1 MQSKKDS
8 GLIVD
13 MKADIIIDEFNR
25 LSQNTKIQE
34 TEDLNSRKQ
43 LMARYIWYEKN
54 GGKRL

>member
-43 LMARYIWYEKN
+43 LMARYI
-54 GGKRL
+54 